1 MWNFTFIFKFFTFL
15 KLNYILMVGEWND
28 GEKQLF
34 SQKNVWSSGMEN
46 MDYLD
51 ILREVLKLCVQV
63 DSMDFPSSHTSL
75 KFNIFLFI
83 STD

>member
-63 DSMDFPSSHTSL
+63 DSMDFHSSHTSL